1 MNIFRTAVITI
12 AVSCIGF
19 TSIAI
24 AQTDDDEELKLA
36 ALEALI
42 AAPEERAYPI
52 AAKVLRG
59 DNSDELKE
67 AALFVLSQIDLPEA
81 QSIIIETAR
90 NGEGDIQAEAIR
102 MIGIGGN
109 EDSLAQL
116 QGLYDDG
123 DEDVRDAVLEAFL
136 IADDEEAVYNIAVS
150 AANAGND
157 DDFES
162 AVEMLGAMGAHEELR
177 RLRETTGISEPL
189 IEAYAISGDA
199 DSLRELALD
208 GSDPELQEA
217 AIEALGIVGGDTVN
231 TTLVEIYKGAGSEEI
246 REAALEGMLI
256 SGHDEGVLELYRSSS
271 DAAEKRE
278 LLEFLV
284 MMGSD
289 DVWDII
295 DSALEG
301 GI

>member
-1 MNIFRTAVITI
+1 MNTFRNTVYAL
-12 AVSCIGF
+12 ALS
-19 TSIAI
+19 SIACI
-24 AQTDDDEELKLA
+24 ASAAAQSNDDEALKLA

-42 AAPEERAYPI
+42 AAPPERAYPI
-52 AAKVLRG
+52 AAKVIQG

-67 AALFVLSQIDLPEA
+67 AALFVLSQIDLPAA
-81 QSIIIETAR
+81 QAIIIETAR
-90 NGEGDIQAEAIR
+90 SGDGDIQAEAIR

-109 EDSLAQL
+109 ADSLAQL

-123 DEDVRDAVLEAFL
+123 NEDVRDAVLEAFL
-136 IADDEEAVYNIAVS
+136 IADDEDAVYNIAVS
-150 AANAGND
+150 AANAGNE
-157 DDFES
+157 DDFEN
-162 AVEMLGAMGAHEELR
+162 AVEILGAMGAHEQLR

-199 DSLRELALD
+199 VSLRELALD
-208 GSDPELQEA
+208 DSDAELQKA
-217 AIEALGIVGGDTVN
+217 AIEALGIVGGDDVN
-231 TTLVEIYKGAGSEEI
+231 TTLVEIYRGAASEEI

-256 SGHDEGVLELYRSSS
+256 AGHDEGVLELYRSSD

-278 LLEFLV
+278 LLEYLV

-295 DSALEG
+295 DAALEG
-301 GI
+301 GL